1 MKRLAQILDRLER
14 RYGKLAPIGPTD
26 PYGLVVFLNCGYPA
40 SDENCLEGFTALQ
53 TDIGTSAP
61 QILAAPQARLAKCL
75 KRGGIFPELRAKR
88 LKQIA
93 TIVQQDFAGD
103 LKIVLK
109 QPVPVAKKTLKR
121 FPTIGD
127 PGAERIL
134 LFSAAAALPAV
145 PANCLQV
152 PLRLGFGEPAKSFA
166 ASYRSVQQALAAELP
181 AQCAG
186 IVRAYLLFRRHAQ
199 ELCKRATPSCS
210 QCPLVTLCT
219 YTGVRR

>member
-1 MKRLAQILDRLER
+1 LKRLAQILDRLEVH
-14 RYGKLAPIGPTD
+14 YGKLEPIGPTD
-26 PYGLVVFLNCGYPA
+26 PYGLVLFLNCGYPA
-40 SDENCLEGFTALQ
+40 SDENCVEGFSALRAAVGISVQ
-53 TDIGTSAP
+53 EILDAP
-61 QILAAPQARLAKCL
+61 QSRLAKCL

-93 TIVQQDFAGD
+93 TIVQQDFGGD
-103 LKIVLK
+103 LRVILK
-109 QPVPVAKKTLKR
+109 QLVPDAKKVLKR

-134 LFSAAAALPAV
+134 LFSGAAALPAV

-152 PLRLGFGEPAKSFA
+152 PLRLGFGTEAKSFG

-199 ELCKRATPSCS
+199 ELCKRVTPSCS
-210 QCPLVTLCT
+210 QCPVTTLCN
-219 YTGVRR
+219 YTGARR